1 MSEPTAPLP
10 TDPPKGRAA
19 REVETTVD
27 EEGTLV
33 QRLEVDGRFDL
44 PPGRTLRVHAARGVI
59 INSAFQVLI
68 TGLGL
73 VRRVGV
79 AIFLTQTQYGIWG
92 LIVTTLLTLSWL
104 KQVGVNDKYVQQDAP
119 DQEVEFQK
127 AFTLELGYSSI
138 FYVLVVAALPLY
150 ALIYGHS
157 EIIAPG
163 AVAALLLPLSAFET
177 PIWIWYRRMRFV
189 RQRTLEAIDPVIAF
203 VVTMTLGASGFG
215 YWSIVIGGVAGTV
228 AGGITAVATS
238 PYPLRL
244 RYDRGTLREYFH
256 FSWPLFVAGA
266 SSLVAIQGT
275 VIVGNAAIGLA
286 GVGALGLASSFILF
300 SDRVDSVIRLAI
312 YPAICAVRERREVL
326 KEAFVKSNRL
336 AVMWG
341 LTFGVGV
348 ALFAPDLVTYVLG
361 ERWRSAQGLLQA
373 IGLIVGFRQIA
384 FNWTVFIRALGDT
397 RPIAVNSVLI
407 LISSLVFT
415 LPLMALYGLTGYA
428 AGIALTLLV
437 DLVSRGYYMSR
448 LFPGFDMLRHAVVAI
463 APSIPPALAVLAF
476 RTLSDFPGTAGLAL
490 LELAGYLI
498 LSAVTTYLFER
509 PLIREV
515 LGYLR
520 ASRPSLATA

>member
-1 MSEPTAPLP
+1 MSEPTVPLP
-10 TDPPKGRAA
+10 SDPAKAPGQPQ
-19 REVETTVD
+19 VEMAVD
-27 EEGTLV
+27 EDGSLA
-33 QRLEVDGRFDL
+33 QRLEIDGRIDL
-44 PPGRTLRVHAARGVI
+44 PAGRTLRIHTARGVI
-59 INSAFQVLI
+59 VNSAFQVLI
-68 TGLGL
+68 SGLGL
-73 VRRVGV
+73 IRRVGI

-92 LIVTTLLTLSWL
+92 LIVSTLLTLSWL
-104 KQVGVNDKYVQQDAP
+104 KQIGVNDKYIQQDEA
-119 DQEVEFQK
+119 DQESAFQK
-127 AFTLELGYSSI
+127 AFTLELGYSTL
-138 FYVLVVAALPLY
+138 FYLAVVAVLPLY
-150 ALIYGHS
+150 ALLYGHS
-157 EIIAPG
+157 EIIVPG
-163 AVAALLLPLSAFET
+163 AVAALALPLSAFET

-203 VVTMTLGASGFG
+203 VVTIALGISGFG
-215 YWSIVIGGVAGTV
+215 YWSIVIGGVAGTLF
-228 AGGITAVATS
+228 GGIAAVITS

-300 SDRVDSVIRLAI
+300 SDRVDTVIRLAI
-312 YPAICAVRERREVL
+312 YPAVCAVRERREVL

-361 ERWRSAQGLLQA
+361 NRWRSAQGLLVA

-397 RPIAVNSVLI
+397 RPIAVNSILI
-407 LISSLVFT
+407 LVCSLVFT

-428 AGIALTLLV
+428 AGLAATLLV
-437 DLVSRGYYMSR
+437 DLISRGYYMSR
-448 LFPGFDMLRHAVVAI
+448 LFPGFDMLRHAIIAI

-476 RTLSDFPGTAGLAL
+476 RALSDLPDTAGLAL

-498 LSAVTTYLFER
+498 LSAITTYLFER
-509 PLIREV
+509 PLLREV
-515 LGYLR
+515 MGYLR
-520 ASRPSLATA
+520 ASRASLATA